1 MKRLT
6 FEVDTE
12 PYAVSR
18 DEKIEALA
26 KDNNVEVVQRVSHT
40 LYNVENVIQ
49 VPTQD
54 PQFDLDLNRYFDLYS
69 RPTRERLP

>member
-49 VPTQD
+49 VPEMIPNLT
-54 PQFDLDLNRYFDLYS
+54 LTCNR
-69 RPTRERLP
+69 